1 MMVQVITFGV
11 VAVDCSEVVDTF
23 VLGGDFVVVVV
34 EVELVM
40 G

>member
-11 VAVDCSEVVDTF
+11 VEVDCSEVVDTF
-23 VLGGDFVVVVV
+23 VLGRDFVVVVV
-34 EVELVM
+34 EVQLAM

>member
-11 VAVDCSEVVDTF
+11 VEVDCSEVVDTF